1 MKSELTPLRIIVALV
16 ALLTTLERGH
26 GAVPEG
32 SVAVSHWQLNGP
44 EPGLKL
50 HGKVTGAAG
59 VAGACLVLDGESLVE
74 LLDSGKLNGGEQ
86 GFTFSVWFNPYDLDG
101 GQQVIAAKNRYSLG
115 ERQWSIAI
123 EPNGTV
129 SAYLSQGKWKVITSR
144 TKPEPGRWHQATL
157 AVGAANAVLYVD
169 GKPVGEATLTAPIAS
184 TPAPIT
190 LGGVND
196 DGMLRQQLLGSIDE
210 AHYEERVLTAEQVAA
225 GYRPIDAT
233 HEIPKAEISDVPL
246 WLAAGPIPKAAELSD
261 VQGVRFQVI
270 KAHEPEKDGYIW
282 LHGVGLAW
290 HKGKL
295 YASFGHNKGSEN
307 TAGEQA
313 RGRVSSDGGKTWSD
327 TFTIGV
333 GHEPDRAVSHG
344 VFLSHGGELWAFQG
358 AFTGRMKDVH
368 TRAYRL
374 DESSGL
380 WKEQGSVV
388 DGGFWP
394 MQEPLKMADGNWIMS
409 GVHVGDGNPAA
420 VAVSRGDD
428 LTKWEQVR
436 IPKPDRQNMWGE
448 STVIVDGARVMNV
461 ARFGGKPTAL
471 VAVSDD
477 YGRTWTKSLPSNL
490 PMATSKPYTGT
501 LSTGQRYLVCTTTA
515 DTGGRRAP
523 LTIAVGRAGENGFRK
538 IFRIRN
544 AEDSAGPG
552 DSNARASLS
561 YPYAVERDGQLYVGY
576 SNSGGRRGN
585 HNSAELAIIPV
596 AALTVD

>member
-1 MKSELTPLRIIVALV
+1 MTRELTHIKLAGVLLV
-16 ALLTTLERGH
+16 LWAFGGVISTEAGEPAAA
-26 GAVPEG
+26 AVEW
-32 SVAVSHWQLNGP
+32 HLDGP
-44 EPGLKL
+44 EPGVKV
-50 HGKVTGAAG
+50 HGTVARAAG
-59 VAGACLVLDGESLVE
+59 AVGECLVVDGESLVE
-74 LLDSGKLNGGEQ
+74 LQESGRLNGGEQ

-101 GQQVIAAKNRYSLG
+101 GQQVIAAKNRYALG
-115 ERQWSIAI
+115 ERQWSIVM
-123 EPNGTV
+123 EPGGTL
-129 SAYLSQGKWKVITSR
+129 SAYLSQGKWQVIATR
-144 TKPEPGRWHQATL
+144 VKPEPGRWHQATL
-157 AVGAANAVLYVD
+157 TVGPAKAVLYVD
-169 GKPVGEATLTAPIAS
+169 GKPVGEATLAQPLAPTA
-184 TPAPIT
+184 APIT

-196 DGMLRQQLLGSIDE
+196 DGRLRQQLLGAVDE
-210 AHYEERVLTAEQVAA
+210 AHYQERVLTAEQVAA
-225 GYRPIDAT
+225 AYRSIDAR
-233 HEIPKAEISDVPL
+233 HEIPKPEVSDVPL
-246 WLAAGPIPKAAELSD
+246 WLAEGPVPKAAALSD
-261 VQGVRFQVI
+261 AQGVRFHVI
-270 KAHEPEKDGYIW
+270 KAHEPERDGYIW

-307 TAGEQA
+307 TAGELA
-313 RGRVSSDGGKTWSD
+313 CGRVSGDGGKTWSD

-333 GHEPDRAVSHG
+333 GRERDSAVSHG
-344 VFLSHGGELWAFQG
+344 VFLSHGGELWAFHG

-374 DESSGL
+374 DESSGV

-420 VAVSRGDD
+420 VAVSRGAD

-448 STVIVDGARVMNV
+448 STVIVDGARVMNI
-461 ARFGGKPTAL
+461 ARFGGKPTAV
-471 VAVSDD
+471 VAVSED
-477 YGRTWTKSLPSNL
+477 YGSNWTKSLPSNL
-490 PMATSKPYTGT
+490 PMATSKPYAGT

-544 AEDSAGPG
+544 AESSAGPG
-552 DSNARASLS
+552 ESDARASLS
-561 YPYAVERDGQLYVGY
+561 YPYAVEHDGHLYVGY

-585 HNSAELAIIPV
+585 HNSAELAIVPV
-596 AALTVD
+596 ASLTVD